1 MNFENNLVIIES
13 PSKQYL
19 SVITKGQEFITNEGK
34 IEFDNIDKL
43 PIKILSSTG
52 IEFTIY
58 TPSYKDFVLLMKRG
72 PQIIY
77 PKDAGSI
84 IVSANI
90 NSHSRVLEIGTG
102 SGALTL
108 FIATLLG
115 PNSEFYSLDVSK
127 KKSIQS
133 R

>member
-84 IVSANI
+84 KPKNLVVA
-90 NSHSRVLEIGTG
+90 
-102 SGALTL
+102 
-108 FIATLLG
+108 
-115 PNSEFYSLDVSK
+115 K
-127 KKSIQS
+127 M
-133 R
+133 